1 MIPITAIVAKAR
13 VGDFPTGTKDQGV
26 INYDAKA
33 GRDEVTTISV
43 GRSPAWQTLSLD
55 ARHRVGHM

>member
-1 MIPITAIVAKAR
+1 MVAKAR
-13 VGDFPTGTKDQGV
+13 VGDFLTGTKDQGV
-26 INYDAKA
+26 INYNAKA

-55 ARHRVGHM
+55 TTHRVGHM